1 MIRRARHSE
10 FHPSQRG
17 SALIVVLWLV
27 GILSMLVTT
36 MAFEA
41 HLEAKI
47 VAHHRKRIKADELV
61 KSGMEMAEMLMRKS
75 NKITAEKLED
85 EGDDRWFSMADK
97 LAQGV
102 KIAGI
107 TEEIAGGTIVVDID
121 PEPARRN
128 VNRLTEEDWERVL
141 EVGGV
146 PIEFWPEL
154 VESFQDWTD
163 RDSEA
168 RPEGAETEGYYS
180 TLDAPYKAKNG
191 PLDTVEELLLVKG
204 FSRPILFGGV
214 LPGQEEDTDP
224 IQLSGIADLLTI
236 YGDGKVNINAATH
249 RVLMTLPGVDE
260 IAAGAIIE
268 ERDGMLLEEE
278 EREEEDTSFKGV
290 GDLFRR
296 IPELD
301 SAVRNHVVTGSQIYR
316 ITSVATVGSVKR
328 KVWCVGSFNRNT
340 FEVLRWWEQE

>member
-1 MIRRARHSE
+1 MSRGRHNRRSMARG
-10 FHPSQRG
+10 G

-85 EGDDRWFSMADK
+85 EGEDRWFSMADK

-107 TEEIAGGTIVVDID
+107 TEEIAGGTVVVDID

-128 VNRLTEEDWERVL
+128 VNALTEEDWERVL

-146 PIEFWPEL
+146 PIEFWPEII
-154 VESFQDWTD
+154 ESFQDWID
-163 RDSEA
+163 KDSEP
-168 RPEGAETEGYYS
+168 RQDGAETDDYYS

-204 FSRPILFGGV
+204 FSRPILSGGL
-214 LPGQEEDTDP
+214 LPGQEKDADP
-224 IQLSGIADLLTI
+224 IQMSGIADLLTI
-236 YGDGKVNINAATH
+236 YGDGKVNVNAATR

-268 ERDGMLLEEE
+268 ERDGLLLEEE

-301 SAVRNHVVTGSQIYR
+301 PAVRNHVVTGSQIYR
-316 ITSVATVGSVKR
+316 ITSVATIGSVTR
-328 KVWCVGSFNRNT
+328 KVWCVGSFNKNR